1 VAVSAWHSRCELARP
16 DSNRGKLLRKLS
28 PRSWQPPPVNEN
40 GPENITSWN
49 ARISGVGDPYLD
61 RDPVLQQAARRLTE
75 LRSASER

>member
-1 VAVSAWHSRCELARP
+1 M
-16 DSNRGKLLRKLS
+16 S

-61 RDPVLQQAARRLTE
+61 GDPVLQQAARRLTE